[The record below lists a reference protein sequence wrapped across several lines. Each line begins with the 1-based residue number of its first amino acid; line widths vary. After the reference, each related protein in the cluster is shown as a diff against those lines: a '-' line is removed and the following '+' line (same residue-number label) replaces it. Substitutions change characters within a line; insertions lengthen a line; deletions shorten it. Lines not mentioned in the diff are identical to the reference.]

1 MTYEEVL
8 QRLRKIASQ
17 LNEDEEKVQLWNEL
31 VACIADLEKIGEQL
45 NYELNKI
52 RKAIEEQL

>member
-17 LNEDEEKVQLWNEL
+17 LNEDEEKIELWNEL
-31 VACIADLEKIGEQL
+31 VACIADLEKIGEQV
-45 NYELNKI
+45 NHELNKI

>member
-8 QRLRKIASQ
+8 QRLRKIARQ
-17 LNEDEEKVQLWNEL
+17 LNEDETKVQLWNEL
-31 VACIADLEKIGEQL
+31 VSCIADLEKIGEQV
-45 NYELNKI
+45 NYELNRI

>member
-17 LNEDEEKVQLWNEL
+17 LNEDEAKVQLWNEL
-31 VACIADLEKIGEQL
+31 VACITDLEKIGEQL

>member
-17 LNEDEEKVQLWNEL
+17 LNEDETKVQLWNEL
-31 VACIADLEKIGEQL
+31 VACIASLEKIGEQV
-45 NYELNKI
+45 NCELNKI